1 MGNNFPAHILEG
13 GYMVSRL
20 PDSKMQPL
28 SVGETWDGM
37 DSIPM
42 IRLSDGTAD
51 LQKERLS

>member
-13 GYMVSRL
+13 DYMVSWL
-20 PDSKMQPL
+20 PDSKMKPL

-51 LQKERLS
+51 LRKERLS